1 VALVSC
7 LTWRHASPEN
17 EKSIRNEDV
26 VPTGVSIS
34 FRQESLDCGTEVTGH
49 IFIGFYACL

>member
-17 EKSIRNEDV
+17 EKSISNEDV